1 MLVLLQRVSQAQV
14 RVQGELVGSC
24 GRGLLAFFCAQVGD
38 DEAAVRHLADRMVK
52 LRIFEDESGRM
63 NRSVK
68 DIAGELLLVSQFTL
82 AADTKKG
89 NRPSFTG
96 AADAHTG
103 ERLYNIFIEQARA
116 SGLPVATGRFGAHM
130 SVSLVNDGPAT
141 FLLHG

>member
-1 MLVLLQRVSQAQV
+1 MLVLLQRVAQADV
-14 RVQGELVGSC
+14 KVQGELVGAC
-24 GRGLLAFFCAQVGD
+24 GRGLLAFFCAEAGDKEQV
-38 DEAAVRHLADRMVK
+38 ARHLADRMVK
-52 LRIFEDESGRM
+52 LRIFEDDAGRM

-68 DIAGELLLVSQFTL
+68 DIQGELLVISQFTL

-96 AADAHTG
+96 AADAQTG
-103 ERLYNIFIEQARA
+103 MALYNIFIEQART

-130 SVSLVNDGPAT
+130 MVSLVNDGPAT